1 MFETILTSVFLAGYA
16 IMLMFYTGVWASINT
31 VKTKLDLLT
40 FGYTRQSL
48 IIKTI
53 FCVAFITLAILS
65 LANVLS
71 FMILSLV
78 YAIFL
83 AYYISDDLLN
93 RMHIPGQYL
102 KILIKIIL
110 FIAIAFC
117 VTAP

>member
-1 MFETILTSVFLAGYA
+1 
-16 IMLMFYTGVWASINT
+16 
-31 VKTKLDLLT
+31 
-40 FGYTRQSL
+40 
-48 IIKTI
+48 
-53 FCVAFITLAILS
+53 
-65 LANVLS
+65 
-71 FMILSLV
+71 MILSLV